1 MSSTDAVKVAV
12 KNGGQ
17 LVPQDRLE
25 AMLGRIDVKSRLEAI
40 LGNRASVFGSS
51 ILSLVKA
58 TPQLQAC
65 QPITV
70 IGSAMVAATLNL
82 PINKQL
88 GFAYIVPYKDE
99 AQFQMGYKGYIQL
112 GIRTGQYKT
121 IHATEV
127 YADEIKQWDPLRGEI
142 EFTEQASR
150 KQRDAGEMDK
160 IVGYVAFFKLLNGF
174 EKTIYMTKK
183 QVLNHAKRYSKSY
196 GSSSG
201 IWKTNEHE
209 MCLKT
214 PLRILLSKYG
224 IMSIEMQTALRA
236 DQAVIRDANG
246 EVREEDYVDAITGE
260 ITDEPRTATTP
271 KPEEK
276 DNEAID
282 FPEPRL

>member
-1 MSSTDAVKVAV
+1 MASTEAVKTAV

-25 AMLGRIDVKSRLEAI
+25 QMIGRVDIKGRLESL
-40 LGNRASVFGSS
+40 LGKRASVFGSS

-65 QPITV
+65 QPMTI
-70 IGSAMVAATLNL
+70 IGSAMVAATLDL

-88 GFAYIVPYKDE
+88 GFAYLVPYKDE

-127 YADEIKQWDPLRGEI
+127 YADEIKKWDPLHGEI
-142 EFTEQASR
+142 EFTDQVTW

-174 EKTIYMTKK
+174 EKTIYMTKR

-196 GSSSG
+196 GRDTG

-224 IMSIEMQTALRA
+224 ILSIEMQTALRA

-246 EVREEDYVDAITGE
+246 DVPEDAYVDAIPGDATEATETPAKDQHKSE
-260 ITDEPRTATTP
+260 IP
-271 KPEEK
+271 
-276 DNEAID
+276 
-282 FPEPRL
+282 FGEPRL